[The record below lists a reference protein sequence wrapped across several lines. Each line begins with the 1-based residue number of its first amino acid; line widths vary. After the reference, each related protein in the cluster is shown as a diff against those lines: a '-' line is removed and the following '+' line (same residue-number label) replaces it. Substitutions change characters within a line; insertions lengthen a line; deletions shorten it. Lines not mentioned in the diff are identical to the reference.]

1 MFDLDR
7 ELRDVTQLPSDQ
19 RLAGLK
25 RIIPRKTIQAVLH
38 KTQAR
43 QRHCKRLPG
52 WFLVWF
58 VISMGLFCRDS
69 SRQVFRWL
77 QSRRVS
83 VPGRST
89 LCEARHSLG
98 VAPLR
103 WLADMVVQLLA
114 TPQTPGA
121 FYRGMRL
128 MAVDGFVL
136 DLPDQPDLARVFGRP
151 KGGRASGAF
160 PQARVLALC
169 EVGTHGIWK
178 HQIKPLSCGETTM
191 AASVL
196 RHLQPDMLLLW
207 DRGFLS
213 CDNVAQV
220 RAQGAHLLARI
231 KKNLIFQPIQRFC
244 DGSYLAKMYRSAHDR
259 KKDRNG
265 IVVRIIEYRLNDP
278 DRPGHGETH
287 RLLTT
292 LLDPT
297 TDPAKTL
304 IELYHERWEL
314 ELSIDEIKTHLRDRP
329 VLRSQTVAGV
339 VQEIEGLLL
348 AHYVVR
354 ALMVEAAKRDG
365 IDPRRLSFT
374 GTLQILRC
382 RMLECPKSERG
393 VRAWYKDLL
402 KEIAAEKL
410 DPRRDRVNPRVIKR
424 KMSKWPKKQP
434 CHRQYP
440 QPKKSFRQSIEMLD

>member
-1 MFDLDR
+1 MFDFAR
-7 ELRDVTQLPSDQ
+7 ELGDLSLLPSDQ

-25 RIIPRKTIQAVLH
+25 RIIPRKAIQDVLR
-38 KTQAR
+38 KTQSR
-43 QRHCKRLPG
+43 QRFCKRLPG
-52 WFLVWF
+52 GFLLWF
-58 VISMGLFCRDS
+58 VIGLGLFCRDS
-69 SRQVFRWL
+69 SQQVFRWL
-77 QSRRVS
+77 QSRRTA

-98 VAPLR
+98 VAPVRL
-103 WLADMVVQLLA
+103 LAEQVVQLLA

-121 FYRGMRL
+121 FYRDMRL

-151 KGGRASGAF
+151 KSGRADGAF
-160 PQARVLALC
+160 PQARVLALA
-169 EVGTHGIWK
+169 EVGTHIIWK
-178 HQIKPLSCGETTM
+178 HQIKPLSCGEITM
-191 AASVL
+191 APSVL
-196 RHLQPDMLLLW
+196 RHLQPNMLLLW

-213 CDNVAQV
+213 YDTVARV
-220 RAQGAHLLARI
+220 RSQGAHLLARI
-231 KKNLIFQPIQRFC
+231 KKNLIFQPIRRFR
-244 DGSYLAKMYRSAHDR
+244 DGSYLAKMYRSARDR
-259 KKDRNG
+259 KADRNG
-265 IVVRIIEYRLNDP
+265 IKVRIIEYRLTDP
-278 DRPGHGETH
+278 DRPGHGEVH

-292 LLDPT
+292 LLSPT
-297 TDPAKTL
+297 TDPAKRL

-354 ALMVEAAKRDG
+354 ALMVEAAKKAG

-374 GTLQILRC
+374 GTLSILRC

-393 VRAWYKDLL
+393 VRAWYAELL
-402 KEIAAEKL
+402 KEIAAEQL
-410 DPRRDRVNPRVIKR
+410 PPRRDRVNPRVIKR
-424 KMSKWPKKQP
+424 KMSKWPKKRA
-434 CHRQYP
+434 CHRQHP
-440 QPKKSFRQSIEMLD
+440 QPKKTFRQSIEMLD